1 MDMLTITQRLEKH
14 CVILIPSVPR
24 SDTPLLVDDLLQMTT
39 ILNPGP
45 YTSRRLKIRPQRP
58 SVKEA
63 EADKKGR
70 KRIENRTGDF
80 LERTCHR
87 SQGFVVPLR
96 LYWARIDIMVSLMGA
111 GVSRRSELPRR
122 KRRRIAP

>member
-1 MDMLTITQRLEKH
+1 
-14 CVILIPSVPR
+14 
-24 SDTPLLVDDLLQMTT
+24 
-39 ILNPGP
+39 
-45 YTSRRLKIRPQRP
+45 LKIRPQCP

-70 KRIENRTGDF
+70 KRIENPTGDF

-96 LYWARIDIMVSLMGA
+96 VHWARIAIMVKLMGREISMILGTFA
-111 GVSRRSELPRR
+111 AERVQY
-122 KRRRIAP
+122 